1 MDLNAQF
8 GQAVQQCTSK
18 CAVRYN
24 DDNISLYLVFLY
36 ITLNLENEILY
47 TK

>member
-18 CAVRYN
+18 CDVRYN
-24 DDNISLYLVFLY
+24 DDNISPVFSFLVH
-36 ITLNLENEILY
+36 NP
-47 TK
+47 KSGK